1 MRTFTLWK
9 CANASSTTIVIQSQR
24 SPQGFQPFYIPNT
37 CHSPAFFSRKLR
49 ANICTERKY
58 LQCTSPSA
66 ICHIPPLTPNLI
78 VGQRQDWQLAS
89 EQSGS
94 RLCNRPS
101 QGSLCLC
108 LDYQRVHLNF
118 NYPHLFQRKASCPSI
133 LRPWDGK
140 IDSRDENE
148 SGGIC
153 AEHKMHNRVYYYL
166 VL

>member
-58 LQCTSPSA
+58 LQCTSLSA

-78 VGQRQDWQLAS
+78 AGQRQDWQLAS

-118 NYPHLFQRKASCPSI
+118 NYPHLFWTHWLTGCLFRNGWCRVSTAWSRETTIQTITLNRWTSI
-133 LRPWDGK
+133 
-140 IDSRDENE
+140 
-148 SGGIC
+148 
-153 AEHKMHNRVYYYL
+153 
-166 VL
+166 